1 MSNNRAT
8 IADNVTIIKERIW
21 RAAEKAGR
29 SSDKIDL
36 MAVTKF
42 QPIDVIRQAYLA
54 GIRIFGENRVQEAS
68 AKFPSLE
75 PELEG
80 ASLHMIGTVQ
90 KNKINKALTI
100 FDGIQGID
108 DIETLEA
115 ILIRIKAPKR
125 PIKLYLELHTGEIS
139 KSGFPNIDELLRGC
153 EVYARYRQSDPQWMT
168 KALLCGLMTMA
179 PFTQDIS
186 LIRRSFKMLSAAKE
200 KIKSSFD
207 FPEFSELSMGM
218 SNDFEIAIEEG
229 STLVRIGTA
238 IFGERNA

>member
-1 MSNNRAT
+1 MSNNRT
-8 IADNVTIIKERIW
+8 IIADNVAIVKERIC

-29 SSDKIDL
+29 SSDDIEL

-54 GIRIFGENRVQEAS
+54 GIRLFGENRVQEAL
-68 AKFPSLE
+68 AKYPHLG
-75 PELEG
+75 PDLEG
-80 ASLHMIGTVQ
+80 ACLHMIGTVQ

-108 DIETLEA
+108 NTETLEA
-115 ILIRIKAPKR
+115 ILTRLKTSKK

-139 KSGFPNIDELLRGC
+139 KAGFPNIDELLRGC
-153 EVYARYRQSDPQWMT
+153 EVYAEFLQSDHQGMR

-179 PFTQDIS
+179 PFTQDIA
-186 LIRRSFKMLSAAKE
+186 LIRRSFKMLAAARDRV
-200 KIKSSFD
+200 KSSFD
-207 FPEFSELSMGM
+207 FPGFGELSMGM

-238 IFGERNA
+238 IFGERKA